1 MVRDDFCVFIL
12 SHGRPDRI
20 YTLHTLEKQG
30 YTGKWYVVID
40 NEDKTADEYFKK
52 YGDHVLQFDKLA
64 IYKTFDTGDLEEDR
78 RTIVYARN
86 ACFALAEQVG
96 CRYFCELDDDYTIFG
111 FRYVEDSKL
120 KIVVSKQLDRAFGDM
135 VDFLASV
142 KSVSSIAFAQGG
154 DFIGGKDAD
163 MFKSG
168 VKRKCMNSFFCDT
181 QRPFQFLGRINED
194 VNTYTTLATR
204 GVLFFTVT
212 GMSLQQKET
221 QSNKGGMTDVYVE
234 RGTFLKSF
242 YSVMMCPSSVKIS
255 TMGGGGG
262 GACHRRIHHH
272 ISWKNCAPQIIDP
285 KWRKCNEG

>member
-20 YTLHTLEKQG
+20 YTLRTLEKQG

-40 NEDKTADEYFKK
+40 NEDRTADEYRKR

-64 IYKTFDTGDLEEDR
+64 ISKTFDTGDLEEDR

-96 CRYFCELDDDYTIFG
+96 CRYFCELDDDYTLFG
-111 FRYVEDSKL
+111 FRFVEDEKFKL
-120 KIVVSKQLDRAFGDM
+120 TISKQLDRAFCSM
-135 VDFLASV
+135 VKFMEDV
-142 KSVSSIAFAQGG
+142 NSVSSIAFAQGG
-154 DFIGGKDAD
+154 DFVGGKDSKNFRD
-163 MFKSG
+163 G
-168 VKRKCMNSFFCDT
+168 IGRKCMNSFLCDVK
-181 QRPFQFLGRINED
+181 RPFQFLGRINED
-194 VNTYTTLATR
+194 VNTYATLATR
-204 GVLFFTVT
+204 GTLFFTVM

-221 QSNKGGMTDVYVE
+221 QSNAGGMTDVYRE

-242 YSVMMCPSSVKIS
+242 YSVMMCPSAVKIS

-272 ISWKNCAPQIIDP
+272 VTWKNCAPQIIDP
-285 KWRKCNEG
+285 KWRKG